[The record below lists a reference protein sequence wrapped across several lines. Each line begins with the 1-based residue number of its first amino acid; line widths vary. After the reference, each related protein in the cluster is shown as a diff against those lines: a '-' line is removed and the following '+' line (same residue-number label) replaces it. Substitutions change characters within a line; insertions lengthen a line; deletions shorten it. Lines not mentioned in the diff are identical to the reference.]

1 MTTISSSIT
10 RLLLRGLAIV
20 LPIGL
25 TAAVLLWMWNFLSN
39 IIFHRVDAVV
49 GWALS
54 KVGLQEALPEGL
66 RFWISIA
73 LVAVLLLLCG
83 WWFSGFLGRRVVALF
98 ERLLKRVPL
107 FGAIY
112 PYMKQIT
119 EFFFGEEKK
128 VEFERVVAIP
138 YPRREVYSLGF
149 LTGNCLKSLNQVRGG
164 ELISVFVPSSPMP
177 ATGYTLFVPAADIVP
192 VNLSVEEALRTVVS
206 GGVLV
211 PDQERVS
218 PNGLSRL
225 MIEPTK
231 STDEPESKSQE
242 TSDK

>member
-20 LPIGL
+20 LPVGL
-25 TAAVLLWMWNFLSN
+25 TAAILLWVWNFLSN

-49 GWALS
+49 EWALGM
-54 KVGLQEALPEGL
+54 VGLQEALPDGL

-83 WWFSGFLGRRVVALF
+83 WWFSGFLGRRVVALL
-98 ERLLKRVPL
+98 ERLIKRVPL

-149 LTGNCLKSLNQVRGG
+149 LTGNCLKSLNQARGD
-164 ELISVFVPSSPMP
+164 ELVSVFVPSSPLP

-192 VNLSVEEALRTVVS
+192 VNLSVEEALRTIVS

-211 PDQERVS
+211 PDQEQVS
-218 PNGLSRL
+218 PLGLSLRL
-225 MIEPTK
+225 TEPQK
-231 STDEPESKSQE
+231 IPDGAERKIQE
-242 TSDK
+242 QSDQ